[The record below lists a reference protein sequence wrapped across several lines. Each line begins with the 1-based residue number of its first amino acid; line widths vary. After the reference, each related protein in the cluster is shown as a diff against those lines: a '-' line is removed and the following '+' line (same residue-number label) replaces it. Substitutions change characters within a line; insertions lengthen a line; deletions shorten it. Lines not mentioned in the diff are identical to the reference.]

1 MPEIII
7 RWNKKHG
14 KSRSEIET
22 NLRKEGWGSSITP
35 EEIDKC
41 AFLERKITI
50 LNAEIVYT
58 YEILEA
64 TDITEYGNLSDTN
77 KNAYNRILQCGIVD
91 ISDGTVIRTNL
102 WAMFDCDSDTRAA
115 LIELLGE

>member
-41 AFLERKITI
+41 AFLERKIK
-50 LNAEIVYT
+50 
-58 YEILEA
+58 
-64 TDITEYGNLSDTN
+64 DKYGADNSH
-77 KNAYNRILQCGIVD
+77 V
-91 ISDGTVIRTNL
+91 RTTAIN
-102 WAMFDCDSDTRAA
+102 
-115 LIELLGE
+115 EVK